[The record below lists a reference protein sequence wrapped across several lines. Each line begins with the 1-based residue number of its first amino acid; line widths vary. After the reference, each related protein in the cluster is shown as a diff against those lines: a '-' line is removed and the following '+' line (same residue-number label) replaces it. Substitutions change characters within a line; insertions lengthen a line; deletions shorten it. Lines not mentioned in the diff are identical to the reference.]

1 MASNY
6 NEIALDYAASLD
18 KLPAAKHVDDYTFF
32 NMVGE
37 VTGKTILDIGCGP
50 GVYTR
55 PLKQMGAARVVGL
68 DYAPEMIK
76 QAQAEETRSPLGIE
90 YILGDMFAPVR
101 LGSFDLAVASFILGL
116 APTREHLLKA
126 CQMVHSN
133 LRARGRFLVAGLNP
147 ELSPATYPL
156 FEKYGYKVSASG
168 PLEEGAIITV
178 VVSSDDKQ
186 LVYQDYFHSH
196 ADYEWALQT
205 AGFQAIRWRRP
216 MVSPEGLQ
224 QFGQEF
230 WRDYIECQ
238 YGIYLECVRAE
249 SKLQSIP

>member
-1 MASNY
+1 MNLKIYSLVKSL
-6 NEIALDYAASLD
+6 NE
-18 KLPAAKHVDDYTFF
+18 F
-32 NMVGE
+32 
-37 VTGKTILDIGCGP
+37 
-50 GVYTR
+50 
-55 PLKQMGAARVVGL
+55 
-68 DYAPEMIK
+68 
-76 QAQAEETRSPLGIE
+76 
-90 YILGDMFAPVR
+90 
-101 LGSFDLAVASFILGL
+101 
-116 APTREHLLKA
+116 
-126 CQMVHSN
+126 N

-178 VVSSDDKQ
+178 IVSSDDKQ
-186 LVYQDYFHSH
+186 LVYQDYYHSH